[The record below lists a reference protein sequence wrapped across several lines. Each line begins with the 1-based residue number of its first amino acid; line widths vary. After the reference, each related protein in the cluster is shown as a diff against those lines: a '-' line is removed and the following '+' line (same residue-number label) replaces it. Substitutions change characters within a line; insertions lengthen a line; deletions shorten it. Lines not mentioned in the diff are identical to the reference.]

1 MWVVWRTPFQGGLP
15 AYLAWPAWPVRLRI
29 LFKMRAALQS
39 DGERG
44 QGNLQIANCT
54 TVIHRQWVA
63 LLGERLKKIF
73 CLTNKAVARQV
84 GQVIPSTKGK
94 TLVPFWS
101 RCRQYVWV
109 SLKKAFI
116 RFIKYI
122 YYISQ
127 ITIRHFQK
135 CVYPLFPLRF
145 FFGKLIFRQAG
156 REGYPLSRKNPLD
169 GVPIGNRILVLWAPE
184 H

>member
-1 MWVVWRTPFQGGLP
+1 
-15 AYLAWPAWPVRLRI
+15 
-29 LFKMRAALQS
+29 MRAALQS

-145 FFGKLIFRQAG
+145 FLENWFSAKRVG
-156 REGYPLSRKNPLD
+156 RGTPLAEKIRLVVFD

>member
-1 MWVVWRTPFQGGLP
+1 
-15 AYLAWPAWPVRLRI
+15 
-29 LFKMRAALQS
+29 MRAALQS

-156 REGYPLSRKNPLD
+156 REGYPLSRKNPLSSFWRRPYWQQNISALGTRTLAGFD
-169 GVPIGNRILVLWAPE
+169 YIRDPKE
-184 H
+184 HWFNVITS